1 MQVELKEHELIAR
14 KSPGD
19 KPIRGESQ
27 LLHRIKE
34 VLRKQGY
41 DVIKKEMVKDGHMV
55 SEGVYYLRQR
65 QGKWAIWNSGYQI
78 YDASQDYNKHGYT
91 SLNVEKLS

>member
-1 MQVELKEHELIAR
+1 MKVELRKNELHAS
-14 KSPGD
+14 KSQGD
-19 KPIRGESQ
+19 KPISGESQ
-27 LLHRIKE
+27 LLHRIKVE
-34 VLRKQGY
+34 LRRQGH

-65 QGKWAIWNSGYQI
+65 RGKWAVWNSGYAV

-91 SLNVEKLS
+91 ILNVEQWN

>member
-19 KPIRGESQ
+19 KPISEESQ

-34 VLRKQGY
+34 VLRKQGH
-41 DVIKKEMVKDGHMV
+41 DVIKKEMVKDGHLV
-55 SEGVYYLRQR
+55 SENVYYLRQR
-65 QGKWAIWNSGYQI
+65 RSKWVIWNSSYQI
-78 YDASQDYNKHGYT
+78 YDASQDYNKHGFT
-91 SLNVEKLS
+91 TLNVEH

>member
-1 MQVELKEHELIAR
+1 MKVEFKKHELIAR
-14 KSPGD
+14 KSVGD

-27 LLHRIKE
+27 LLHRIKVE
-34 VLRKQGY
+34 LLRQGH

-65 QGKWAIWNSGYQI
+65 RGKWSVWNSGYQI
-78 YDASQDYNKHGYT
+78 YDASEDYNKHGYT
-91 SLNVEKLS
+91 SLNVER